1 MAYTTINKQS
11 AHFKTKLY
19 TGTGSSNAQT
29 GVGFQPD
36 FTWIKSR
43 DSSSYNNMLFDAVR
57 GATKYVKSDATSAE
71 NTLAQSLKSFDTDG
85 FTVGTEADVN
95 NNNTSYVAWNWKAG
109 NSSGSSNSDGSIT
122 STVSVNTTAKFSVV
136 KYTGTGSNA
145 TVGHGLGVVPKVI
158 IFKVLGSSTDWVVYH
173 NSIGNTGALRLNNT
187 NTTQTNSVFFQDTT
201 PTSSVFYM
209 GTGTDL
215 NTSSQEVIAY
225 CFSDVT
231 GFSKFG
237 KFTSKGDDDGVF
249 VNTGFA
255 PELVMLKPLV
265 TDSWS
270 NWYVFDNVRR
280 DYNLN
285 DKPLYW
291 NLATRESYYGGS
303 PSSNYAQ
310 IDILSNGFKIRRDG
324 NWGPGG
330 SNQASVYMAFGQTLV
345 GSNNVPVTAR

>member
-11 AHFKTKLY
+11 AHFNTKLY

-43 DSSSYNNMLFDAVR
+43 DSSSYNNLIFDAVR
-57 GATKYVKSDATSAE
+57 GATKYIKSDANSAE
-71 NTLAQSLKSFDTDG
+71 NTLAESLKSFDTNG

-95 NNNTSYVAWNWKAG
+95 NNGTSYVAWNWKAAG
-109 NSSGSSNSDGSIT
+109 SSSSNSNGSVT
-122 STVSVNTTAKFSVV
+122 STVSANTTSGFSIV
-136 KYTGTGSNA
+136 KWTGTGANA
-145 TVGHGLGVVPKVI
+145 TIGHGLGVVPKMI
-158 IFKVLGSSTDWVVYH
+158 IVKDTDANDNWNVYHASIGNDSHLHLNLTNANSGSSTYWQDYTPT
-173 NSIGNTGALRLNNT
+173 NSIFYIGSDPAINASGNE
-187 NTTQTNSVFFQDTT
+187 F
-201 PTSSVFYM
+201 
-209 GTGTDL
+209 
-215 NTSSQEVIAY
+215 IAY
-225 CFSDVT
+225 CFADIT

-255 PELVMLKPLV
+255 PQLVMLKPLV
-265 TDSWS
+265 SDTWS

-280 DYNLN
+280 DFNLN

-291 NLATRESYYGGS
+291 NLATREAYYGGS
-303 PSSNYAQ
+303 PASNYAQ

-324 NWGPGG
+324 NWGPGS

>member
-11 AHFKTKLY
+11 AHFNTKLY

-43 DSSSYNNMLFDAVR
+43 DSSSYNNLIFDAVR
-57 GATKYVKSDATSAE
+57 GATKYVKSDANSAE

-95 NNNTSYVAWNWKAG
+95 NNSTSYVAWNWKAAG
-109 NSSGSSNSDGSIT
+109 SSSSNSNGSVT
-122 STVSVNTTAKFSVV
+122 STVSANTTSGFSIV
-136 KYTGTGSNA
+136 KWTGTGANA
-145 TVGHGLGVVPKVI
+145 TIGHGLGVVPKMI
-158 IFKVLGSSTDWVVYH
+158 IVKDTDANDNWNIYHASIGNDSHLHLNLTNGNSGSSTYWQDYTPT
-173 NSIGNTGALRLNNT
+173 NSIFYIGSDPAINASGNE
-187 NTTQTNSVFFQDTT
+187 F
-201 PTSSVFYM
+201 
-209 GTGTDL
+209 
-215 NTSSQEVIAY
+215 IAY
-225 CFSDVT
+225 CFADIT

-255 PELVMLKPLV
+255 PQLVMLKPLA
-265 TDSWS
+265 TDTWS

-280 DYNLN
+280 DFNLN

-291 NLATRESYYGGS
+291 NLATREAYYGGS
-303 PSSNYAQ
+303 PASNYAQ

-324 NWGPGG
+324 NWGPGA

>member
-11 AHFKTKLY
+11 AHFNTKLY
-19 TGTGSSNAQT
+19 TGTGSSNALT

-36 FTWIKSR
+36 LVWIKER
-43 DSSSYNNMLFDAVR
+43 DGGGGNNIFDAVR
-57 GATKYVKSDATSAE
+57 GTTKVIYSNATNAE
-71 NTLAQSLKSFDTDG
+71 STEAQGLTAFGTDG
-85 FTVGTEADVN
+85 FTLGTNTNVN
-95 NNNTSYVAWNWKAG
+95 ESGMDHVAWNWKAG
-109 NSSGSSNSDGSIT
+109 NSAGSSNSDGSIT
-122 STVSVNTTAKFSVV
+122 STVSVNTTAKFSIV

-173 NSIGNTGALRLNNT
+173 KSIGNTGALRLNNT

-215 NTSSQEVIAY
+215 NTSSQEVIAW

-265 TDSWS
+265 TDGWS

-280 DYNLN
+280 NYNLN
-285 DKPLYW
+285 DRPLYW
-291 NLATRESYYGGS
+291 NLPTREAYYGGS
-303 PSSNYAQ
+303 PASNYAQ